1 VALEAGQRHQRDVA
15 AGQSTLFDLFAV
27 PMASPET
34 AAVGPGTGIDY
45 LDGGEEIPRKER
57 LRWEKELIGLYLSEH
72 PLGEIADQLPDYV
85 TAYTGDLAEEVDG
98 AKLTL
103 GGMVTATRRIITRAG
118 STMLVATLED
128 MGGSVEVVV
137 FPKVFAD
144 TAPAWTDDA
153 VLLVTGKLDK
163 RDEGIQVLCEA
174 VHAWDDAVRM
184 GAPAFAYERDRLLR
198 ARGGNGRRGS
208 WNGNGN
214 GNGNG
219 SGSGGGAGG
228 VHAPAGVAPVTAE
241 RAAEPAALGVAIGE
255 REPADDAPAPA
266 DAVPLQA
273 VARGLEGTVTVSFD
287 DTVSVDRLLPAVDS
301 VTQLLR
307 GRPGSFPV
315 VLALPVAG
323 SSRQVKLPH
332 RVDWDERLVE
342 GVRRAAGI
350 PVRVELR
357 PTTAEA

>member
-1 VALEAGQRHQRDVA
+1 
-15 AGQSTLFDLFAV
+15 
-27 PMASPET
+27 
-34 AAVGPGTGIDY
+34 
-45 LDGGEEIPRKER
+45 
-57 LRWEKELIGLYLSEH
+57 
-72 PLGEIADQLPDYV
+72 
-85 TAYTGDLAEEVDG
+85 
-98 AKLTL
+98 
-103 GGMVTATRRIITRAG
+103 
-118 STMLVATLED
+118 
-128 MGGSVEVVV
+128 
-137 FPKVFAD
+137 
-144 TAPAWTDDA
+144 
-153 VLLVTGKLDK
+153 
-163 RDEGIQVLCEA
+163 
-174 VHAWDDAVRM
+174 
-184 GAPAFAYERDRLLR
+184 
-198 ARGGNGRRGS
+198 
-208 WNGNGN
+208 
-214 GNGNG
+214 
-219 SGSGGGAGG
+219 
-228 VHAPAGVAPVTAE
+228 VTAE

-266 DAVPLQA
+266 DAVPLHA